1 MMGFSSLPIRFGNL
15 IHRVPTEIGNL
26 LTDFNHAIELF
37 KYRSF
42 ISFQLDKIVPK
53 ILLKAYHLAL
63 SFSTKGII
71 LVLYYFMSFRAVED
85 ILLTRKRK
93 LDFTKI
99 KLNYS
104 QA

>member
-1 MMGFSSLPIRFGNL
+1 MGFCSLLIRFGNL
-15 IHRVPTEIGNL
+15 IHRVPMEIGNIL
-26 LTDFNHAIELF
+26 ADFNQVTELF
-37 KYRSF
+37 KHRSF

-53 ILLKAYHLAL
+53 ILLKAYYLAL
-63 SFSTKGII
+63 SFSATDISLI
-71 LVLYYFMSFRAVED
+71 LYYFMSFRSVGD

-99 KLNYS
+99 KENNS